1 MKTFFKTYNQY
12 NIYCLKIL
20 KKTSHNSVYTNYKM
34 AKKTSSTASA
44 TTTAPAPAAA
54 PAPVAVAAATKPAKA
69 PKTPKTDAPVAPAPV
84 QVAASTDAHT
94 EGGAIEASSLSTLFS
109 DFGSKLQ
116 TLSSGLSTLRSDFRT
131 LERHV
136 AREMRAAQKISK
148 RKRKSGNRA
157 PSGFVKPTLISKELA
172 NFLGKPVG
180 TEWARTEVTREIN
193 AYIRTHSLQDKENGR
208 KINPDTKLRALL
220 QLKKDEELTYFN
232 LQKYMSPH
240 FAKATPA
247 AAVVASV
254 N

>member
-1 MKTFFKTYNQY
+1 M
-12 NIYCLKIL
+12 
-20 KKTSHNSVYTNYKM
+20 YTNYKM
-34 AKKTSSTASA
+34 AKKSSSSAS
-44 TTTAPAPAAA
+44 APAPTTTTPVPAATPSKEAA
-54 PAPVAVAAATKPAKA
+54 PASKAAKA
-69 PKTPKTDAPVAPAPV
+69 PKTPKTDTPVTPAPAPV
-84 QVAASTDAHT
+84 AATSTDAHT
-94 EGGAIEASSLSTLFS
+94 EGSAIEVSSLSTLFS

-193 AYIRTHSLQDKENGR
+193 AYIRTHNLQDKENGR
-208 KINPDTKLRALL
+208 KINPDTKLRSLL

-247 AAVVASV
+247 VAVASS
-254 N
+254 

>member
-1 MKTFFKTYNQY
+1 
-12 NIYCLKIL
+12 
-20 KKTSHNSVYTNYKM
+20 VYTNNKM
-34 AKKTSSTASA
+34 AKKTSSAASASA
-44 TTTAPAPAAA
+44 TSTVPVTAPVPAPAP
-54 PAPVAVAAATKPAKA
+54 ATKPAKA
-69 PKTPKTDAPVAPAPV
+69 SKTSKTDAPVTPAAPAPV
-84 QVAASTDAHT
+84 ASTDAHT
-94 EGGAIEASSLSTLFS
+94 EGSAIEVSSLSSLFS
-109 DFGSKLQ
+109 NFGSKLQ

-247 AAVVASV
+247 VAVASS
-254 N
+254 

>member
-1 MKTFFKTYNQY
+1 
-12 NIYCLKIL
+12 
-20 KKTSHNSVYTNYKM
+20 M
-34 AKKTSSTASA
+34 AKKTSSAASA
-44 TTTAPAPAAA
+44 TTPAPVPVPTPAPATT
-54 PAPVAVAAATKPAKA
+54 TKAAKA
-69 PKTPKTDAPVAPAPV
+69 PKTPKTDAPVAPTPV
-84 QVAASTDAHT
+84 PAQVASTDAHT
-94 EGGAIEASSLSTLFS
+94 EGSAIEASTLSSLFS

-116 TLSSGLSTLRSDFRT
+116 TLSSGLSTLRSDFRI

-247 AAVVASV
+247 VAVVASV

>member
-1 MKTFFKTYNQY
+1 M
-12 NIYCLKIL
+12 
-20 KKTSHNSVYTNYKM
+20 YTNYKM

-44 TTTAPAPAAA
+44 PAPTPLPPALLVGAAA
-54 PAPVAVAAATKPAKA
+54 PAPASKAAKA
-69 PKTPKTDAPVAPAPV
+69 PKTPKTDAPVAPSPAPV
-84 QVAASTDAHT
+84 AAASTDAHT
-94 EGGAIEASSLSTLFS
+94 EGSAIEVSSLSSLFS

-208 KINPDTKLRALL
+208 KINPDTKLRSLL

-247 AAVVASV
+247 VVASV

>member
-1 MKTFFKTYNQY
+1 
-12 NIYCLKIL
+12 
-20 KKTSHNSVYTNYKM
+20 M

-44 TTTAPAPAAA
+44 PTPTPAPAPVVTPSKEAA
-54 PAPVAVAAATKPAKA
+54 PAPKAAKA
-69 PKTPKTDAPVAPAPV
+69 PKTPKTDAPVASTPVPATV
-84 QVAASTDAHT
+84 ASTDAHT
-94 EGGAIEASSLSTLFS
+94 AGASIEVSSLSSLFS

-116 TLSSGLSTLRSDFRT
+116 TLSSGLSTLRSDFRV

-208 KINPDTKLRALL
+208 KINPDAKLRSLL

-247 AAVVASV
+247 VAVAAASS
-254 N
+254 

>member
-1 MKTFFKTYNQY
+1 M
-12 NIYCLKIL
+12 
-20 KKTSHNSVYTNYKM
+20 YTNYKM
-34 AKKTSSTASA
+34 AKKTSSSASA
-44 TTTAPAPAAA
+44 PTPTPA
-54 PAPVAVAAATKPAKA
+54 PAPVATPSKEAAPAPKTAKA
-69 PKTPKTDAPVAPAPV
+69 PKTPKTDAPVASTPAPV
-84 QVAASTDAHT
+84 VSTDAHT
-94 EGGAIEASSLSTLFS
+94 EGSALEASSLSTLFS

-116 TLSSGLSTLRSDFRT
+116 TLSSGLSTLRSDFRV

-208 KINPDTKLRALL
+208 KINPDAKLRSLL

-240 FAKATPA
+240 FAKATPVA
-247 AAVVASV
+247 AASS
-254 N
+254 

>member
-1 MKTFFKTYNQY
+1 M
-12 NIYCLKIL
+12 
-20 KKTSHNSVYTNYKM
+20 YTNYKM

-44 TTTAPAPAAA
+44 PAPTPLPPALLVGAAA
-54 PAPVAVAAATKPAKA
+54 PAPASKAAKA
-69 PKTPKTDAPVAPAPV
+69 PKTPKTDAPVAPSPAPV
-84 QVAASTDAHT
+84 AAASTDAHT
-94 EGGAIEASSLSTLFS
+94 EGSAIEVSSLSTLFS

-247 AAVVASV
+247 VAVAVASS
-254 N
+254 